1 MALSVGFNKMYGLLR
16 HKYMSGLGE
25 VIDVGNGTGSTLL
38 QNVNAETT
46 PSAQDVAILASSSLF
61 KACITTDRELVLPSA
76 SEAAKFKVGDAIS
89 VITVGAQQTRATA
102 TVQNVKGQKLM
113 LTANIGAGLDADSL
127 VVRFGTGGID
137 GVPQVVEGNAAGL
150 QYLGMGEMAAFL
162 NALQVEVSHSGTANL
177 TGGPS
182 ASGAFS
188 SVPTD
193 IDNVSANLLDGDIVV
208 LSNMRDA
215 TAGATDTEFDGMT
228 AVVQSHGTGA
238 NVAIVLG
245 QFKLADGTL
254 LGDQLPLASSKANG
268 TAVSLTVDASTNI
281 EVRASVCDPFIAKIM
296 GPDFPLSGAGRAVT
310 DSGLSLGLQENSND
324 PGAVSSFLSGLFAF
338 IMKYDRD
345 ATGGALSEVIPMDTE
360 ESLLGHMINYRT
372 ARGKRLVV
380 EAQAASGQAL
390 VTVEMDRAVGDLPI
404 PLAGTC
410 RALSNIGVGNAQG
423 STGVG
428 VDPAMTASPFSY
440 TRDKGGNVLTMSAT
454 LSTQLE
460 PGDIIELE
468 PAHGIELVAHSQ
480 DVRPADFMVVLEKA
494 WRVANDYAT
503 ATGIDSGAEIPNT
516 P

>member
-89 VITVGAQQTRATA
+89 VITVGDQSTRATA

-113 LTANIGAGLDADSL
+113 LTANIGAGLDADSP

-324 PGAVSSFLSGLFAF
+324 PGAVSSFLNGLFAF

-345 ATGGALSEVIPMDTE
+345 ATGGALSEMIPMDTE

-428 VDPAMTASPFSY
+428 VDPAMTASAFSY
-440 TRDKGGNVLTMSAT
+440 TRDKGSNVLTMSAT

-468 PAHGIELVAHSQ
+468 PAHGVELVAHSQ

-503 ATGIDSGAEIPNT
+503 ATGIDSSAEIPNT

>member
-1 MALSVGFNKMYGLLR
+1 

-113 LTANIGAGLDADSL
+113 LTANIGAGLDADSP

-215 TAGATDTEFDGMT
+215 T
-228 AVVQSHGTGA
+228 
-238 NVAIVLG
+238 
-245 QFKLADGTL
+245 
-254 LGDQLPLASSKANG
+254 
-268 TAVSLTVDASTNI
+268 
-281 EVRASVCDPFIAKIM
+281 
-296 GPDFPLSGAGRAVT
+296 
-310 DSGLSLGLQENSND
+310 
-324 PGAVSSFLSGLFAF
+324 
-338 IMKYDRD
+338 
-345 ATGGALSEVIPMDTE
+345 
-360 ESLLGHMINYRT
+360 
-372 ARGKRLVV
+372 
-380 EAQAASGQAL
+380 
-390 VTVEMDRAVGDLPI
+390 
-404 PLAGTC
+404 
-410 RALSNIGVGNAQG
+410 
-423 STGVG
+423 
-428 VDPAMTASPFSY
+428 
-440 TRDKGGNVLTMSAT
+440 
-454 LSTQLE
+454 
-460 PGDIIELE
+460 
-468 PAHGIELVAHSQ
+468 
-480 DVRPADFMVVLEKA
+480 
-494 WRVANDYAT
+494 
-503 ATGIDSGAEIPNT
+503 
-516 P
+516 